1 MRLNDFLHLGPPRRV
16 KSKEGRLHLP
26 SMVAWAIAYSVS
38 TILIL
43 ILGIRLGVI
52 AAQNAGQFFSSEFVV
67 LVFTDRVNILLLGV
81 ALLFRLAMAMQAY
94 RIVSRLTE
102 SEAKAKQVAGH
113 DVLSGLPN
121 RFLFNELVDAEAARC
136 KRKNCQFALFYL
148 DLDHFKQTN
157 DTFGHEVGD
166 RTIVAVTKRLGK
178 VLRSGDHFARL
189 GGDEFAVL
197 QADVMDPRDCARLA
211 QRMLDAMSTPFDIA
225 GQQVFMG
232 TSIGIALCPQD
243 ASDGQDLM
251 RHADLALYRAKQG
264 GRNRYSFFEAKMGE
278 ELRLRQSAEDELR
291 AAIENDELVMLYQ
304 PIMSASGEKIV
315 GVEGLVRWQHKTHG
329 LLPADRFVGLAED
342 RGLIVPLGEWA
353 LRRACRDAKRWP
365 GLRFAVN
372 VSPIQFRQK
381 DFVATV
387 EKILAETG
395 TDPTRVELEL
405 TEGVIISD
413 ADLAERSMIELRAL
427 GVRMALDDFGSGYSS
442 LIYLRRFAFDKI
454 KIDRSFLES
463 MEMTGESAIIVQSIV
478 ALGRSLGLTVTAEGI
493 ETLEQAR
500 FLETL
505 GCHELQGFLFFGADH
520 GRRNGRQ
527 TGRTERLRPGGAG
540 PLGRLT
546 HLDARRAAALPPSM
560 EFELGVES
568 LDFGWFDEPRMT
580 DADAV
585 QRAVELLPP
594 KCEELHQGRK
604 VGCDVVILPD
614 IGLQECRMVRHAVE
628 DFRRGQAITGEL
640 LHKIA

>member
-52 AAQNAGQFFSSEFVV
+52 AAQNAAQFFSSEFVV

-505 GCHELQGFLFFGADH
+505 GCHELQGFLFSEPI
-520 GRRNGRQ
+520 
-527 TGRTERLRPGGAG
+527 TAG
-540 PLGRLT
+540 EM
-546 HLDARRAAALPPSM
+546 DAKLAEQSDFAPAA
-560 EFELGVES
+560 
-568 LDFGWFDEPRMT
+568 
-580 DADAV
+580 
-585 QRAVELLPP
+585 
-594 KCEELHQGRK
+594 
-604 VGCDVVILPD
+604 
-614 IGLQECRMVRHAVE
+614 
-628 DFRRGQAITGEL
+628 QARSV
-640 LHKIA
+640 A

>member
-1 MRLNDFLHLGPPRRV
+1 MQLNDFLHLGYPRRFR
-16 KSKEGRLHLP
+16 SKGGRLHLP
-26 SMVAWAIAYSVS
+26 SVAAWVIAYCASS
-38 TILIL
+38 LLIL
-43 ILGIRLGVI
+43 ILGVRLGFI
-52 AAQNAGQFFSSEFVV
+52 AVHNAAQFFSSEFVA
-67 LVFTDRVNILLLGV
+67 LAFKDRVNVVLLGL
-81 ALLFRLAMAMQAY
+81 ALLSRFAMAVQAY
-94 RIVSRLTE
+94 WVVSRLTE

-166 RTIVAVTKRLGK
+166 RTIVAVTERLGR
-178 VLRSGDHFARL
+178 VLRNGDHFARL

-264 GRNRYSFFEAKMGE
+264 GRNRYAFFEAKMGE

-291 AAIENDELVMLYQ
+291 AAIENDELVMFYQ

-315 GVEGLVRWQHKTHG
+315 CVEGLVRWQHKTHG
-329 LLPADRFVGLAED
+329 LLPADRFVGFAED
-342 RGLIVPLGEWA
+342 RGLIVPLGEWV
-353 LRRACRDAKRWP
+353 LHRAFRDAKRWP

-405 TEGVIISD
+405 TEGIVISD
-413 ADLAERSMIELRAL
+413 ADLAERSMIDLRAL
-427 GVRMALDDFGSGYSS
+427 GVTMALDDFGSGYSS

-463 MEMTGESAIIVQSIV
+463 MEMTGESAIIVESIV

-493 ETLEQAR
+493 ETVEQAR
-500 FLETL
+500 FLEAL
-505 GCHELQGFLFFGADH
+505 GCHELQGFFFS
-520 GRRNGRQ
+520 
-527 TGRTERLRPGGAG
+527 G
-540 PLGRLT
+540 PLT
-546 HLDARRAAALPPSM
+546 PDEMDAKLAEQS
-560 EFELGVES
+560 
-568 LDFGWFDEPRMT
+568 DFSSP
-580 DADAV
+580 A
-585 QRAVELLPP
+585 
-594 KCEELHQGRK
+594 
-604 VGCDVVILPD
+604 
-614 IGLQECRMVRHAVE
+614 
-628 DFRRGQAITGEL
+628 RGSARSV
-640 LHKIA
+640 A

>member
-1 MRLNDFLHLGPPRRV
+1 MQLNDFLHLRYLRRFR
-16 KSKEGRLHLP
+16 SQGGRLHLP
-26 SMVAWAIAYSVS
+26 SVVAWVIAYCAS
-38 TILIL
+38 TLLIL
-43 ILGIRLGVI
+43 ILGVRLGFI
-52 AAQNAGQFFSSEFVV
+52 AAHNAARFFSFEFVA
-67 LVFTDRVNILLLGV
+67 LAFKDRVNLLLLGL
-81 ALLFRLAMAMQAY
+81 ALLSRFAMAVQAY
-94 RIVSRLTE
+94 WVVSRLTE

-136 KRKNCQFALFYL
+136 KRKNCQSALFYL

-166 RTIVAVTKRLGK
+166 RTIVAVTERLSR
-178 VLRSGDHFARL
+178 VLRNGDHFARL

-197 QADVMDPRDCARLA
+197 QADVTDPRDCARLA
-211 QRMLDAMSTPFDIA
+211 QRMLDAMSKPFDIA

-251 RHADLALYRAKQG
+251 RYADLALYRAKQG
-264 GRNRYSFFEAKMGE
+264 GRNRYAFFEAKMGE
-278 ELRLRQSAEDELR
+278 ELRLRQNAEDELR

-304 PIMSASGEKIV
+304 PIMAASGDKIV
-315 GVEGLVRWQHKTHG
+315 CVEGLVRWQHKAHG

-342 RGLIVPLGEWA
+342 RGLIVPLGEWV
-353 LRRACRDAKRWP
+353 LRHACRDAKRWP

-413 ADLAERSMIELRAL
+413 ADLAERSMIDLRAL

-493 ETLEQAR
+493 ETVEQAR
-500 FLETL
+500 FLEAL
-505 GCHELQGFLFFGADH
+505 GCDELQGFLFS
-520 GRRNGRQ
+520 
-527 TGRTERLRPGGAG
+527 G
-540 PLGRLT
+540 PLT
-546 HLDARRAAALPPSM
+546 PDEMDAKL
-560 EFELGVES
+560 VEQSDFAS
-568 LDFGWFDEPRMT
+568 LAQSSARSV
-580 DADAV
+580 A
-585 QRAVELLPP
+585 
-594 KCEELHQGRK
+594 
-604 VGCDVVILPD
+604 
-614 IGLQECRMVRHAVE
+614 
-628 DFRRGQAITGEL
+628 
-640 LHKIA
+640 